1 MKALAGADAR
11 AGTAAVPH
19 GGRVHRLADPVP
31 EHLHARMNRP
41 MATYREHHVERM
53 NRADDAA
60 ERIVHISVE
69 WIIVAWFVAM
79 LLGMEIGIDMAERE
93 RARTEQVVP

>member
-1 MKALAGADAR
+1 
-11 AGTAAVPH
+11 
-19 GGRVHRLADPVP
+19 
-31 EHLHARMNRP
+31 MNHP
-41 MATYREHHVERM
+41 MATYREPHYPEKL

-60 ERIVHISVE
+60 ERVVHISVE
-69 WIIVAWFVAM
+69 WIVVAVFLAM